1 MRLATRIQSKEID
14 TLSQK
19 VYGLSAEILMEAAGT
34 SAARELEQSFFPEL
48 KTGELAIVC
57 GPGNNGG
64 DGLVLARH
72 MHSAGFRQLIVYM
85 TEKPTSELTQVNL
98 KRAELHGL
106 NIIYLHKN
114 FEKLDKLKSATVIV
128 DAIFGIGLNKPIEAD
143 YLKIIETIN
152 SCKVPKMSLDVP
164 SGLDCDKGIVLN
176 NCIKASMTISFG
188 LAKPGFF
195 VAQGPQ
201 YTGRLRVVP
210 VGFPY
215 ECLRGVATTHFLFT
229 EKLARR
235 YLPKRKS
242 TANKSDFGHAVVL
255 AGSKSF
261 MGAGIMTTQSA
272 FRMGA
277 GFVSWIC
284 KSPMTLDFLSSPEA
298 FYQEYSSHFLNK
310 LPKPPTAVV
319 IGPGFGVDEK
329 TKEAIESLKSL
340 KIPVVLDADAITT
353 CVKYNLFPLPKHWI
367 LTPHAGELSRVLELS
382 PQEIESNRY
391 ELALK
396 ASQKAG
402 CTILLK
408 GFRSVLAYDDRIMV
422 IPTGNVALAKAGSGD
437 VLSGFLVGL
446 LAQGGEVLQKAATA
460 AYIHG
465 RMADEWVS
473 MGRDYGSLNA
483 HDLSDHLPNLLGRLQ
498 SGALF

>member
-1 MRLATRIQSKEID
+1 MRLATRAQSQEID
-14 TLSQK
+14 ELSQK
-19 VYGLSAEILMEAAGT
+19 VYGLSAEVLMEAAGAT
-34 SAARELEQSFFPEL
+34 AARELEQSYYPEL
-48 KTGELAIVC
+48 KTGELAVVC

-72 MHSAGFRQLIVYM
+72 MHSAGFRQLTVYI
-85 TEKPTSELTQVNL
+85 TDTPSSPLNQQNL

-106 NIIYLHKN
+106 KIINLKQSP
-114 FEKLDKLKSATVIV
+114 EKLEKLKSSNLIV
-128 DAIFGIGLNKPIEAD
+128 DAIFGIGLNKPVEGE
-143 YLKIIETIN
+143 YLKFIEMVN
-152 SCKVPKMSLDVP
+152 SCKVPKVSLDVP
-164 SGLDCDKGIVLN
+164 SGLNCDNGVVLN
-176 NCIKASMTISFG
+176 NCVKATMTISFG

-210 VGFPY
+210 IGFPF
-215 ECLRGVATTHFLFT
+215 ECLRGVATSHFLFT

-242 TANKSDFGHAVVL
+242 TSNKSDFGHALVL
-255 AGSKSF
+255 AGSKTA
-261 MGAGIMTTQSA
+261 MGAGILSAQSA
-272 FRMGA
+272 FRMGS

-284 KSPMTLDFLSSPEA
+284 KSPMTIDFLKTPEA
-298 FYQEYSSHFLNK
+298 FYQEYHTDFLND
-310 LPKPPTAVV
+310 LHKPPTAVLV
-319 IGPGFGVDEK
+319 GPGFGVDEK
-329 TKEAIESLKSL
+329 TKEAIENLKSL
-340 KIPVVLDADAITT
+340 DIPVVLDADAITC
-353 CVKYNLFPLPKHWI
+353 CVKFNLFPLPKHWI
-367 LTPHAGELSRVLELS
+367 LTPHAGELSRVLNIS
-382 PQEIESNRY
+382 PQDIEADRY
-391 ELALK
+391 ACALK
-396 ASQKAG
+396 ASKLTG
-402 CTILLK
+402 CTVLLK
-408 GFRSVLAYDDRIMV
+408 GFRSVLAYDERIMV
-422 IPTGNVALAKAGSGD
+422 IPTGNVALAKAGTGD

>member
-1 MRLATRIQSKEID
+1 MRLATRSQCREID
-14 TLSQK
+14 ELSQK
-19 VYGLSAEILMEAAGT
+19 VYGLSSEILMEAAGAT
-34 SAARELEQSFFPEL
+34 AARELEQSYYPEL
-48 KTGELAIVC
+48 KTGELAVVC

-72 MHSAGFRQLIVYM
+72 MHSAGFRQLTIYI
-85 TEKPTSELTQVNL
+85 TDTPKSELGLLNL
-98 KRAELHGL
+98 KRAELHGIKVISL
-106 NIIYLHKN
+106 KEN
-114 FEKLDKLKSATVIV
+114 FEKLDKLKSANLIV
-128 DAIFGIGLNKPIEAD
+128 DAIFGVGLNKSIDGD
-143 YLKIIETIN
+143 YLKVIEIIN
-152 SCKVPKMSLDVP
+152 SCKVPKVSLDTP
-164 SGLDCDKGIVLN
+164 SGLDCDKGVVLN
-176 NCIKASMTISFG
+176 NCVKASMTISFG

-195 VAQGPQ
+195 VGQGPQ
-201 YTGRLRVVP
+201 FVGRLRVVP
-210 VGFPY
+210 IGFPF
-215 ECLRGVATTHFLFT
+215 ECLRGVATSHFLFT
-229 EKLARR
+229 ERLARR

-255 AGSKSF
+255 AGSKQAV
-261 MGAGIMTTQSA
+261 GAGVMSAQSA
-272 FRMGA
+272 FRMGV

-284 KSPMTLDFLSSPEA
+284 KSPMTLDFLNTPEA
-298 FYQEYSSHFLNK
+298 FYQEYESDFLNK
-310 LPKPPTAVV
+310 LNKPPTAAL

-329 TKEAIESLKSL
+329 TKQAIEQLKQL
-340 KIPVVLDADAITT
+340 DIPVVLDADAITC
-353 CVKYNLFPLPKHWI
+353 CVKYDLFPLPKHWI
-367 LTPHAGELSRVLELS
+367 LTPHSGELSRVLEVS

-391 ELALK
+391 EYALK
-396 ASQKAG
+396 ASKKAG
-402 CTILLK
+402 CTVLLK

-437 VLSGFLVGL
+437 ILSGFLVGL